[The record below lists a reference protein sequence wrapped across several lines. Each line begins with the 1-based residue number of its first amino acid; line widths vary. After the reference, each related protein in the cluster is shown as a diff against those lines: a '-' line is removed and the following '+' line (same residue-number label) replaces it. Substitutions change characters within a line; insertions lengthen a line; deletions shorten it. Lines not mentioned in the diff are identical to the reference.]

1 LPNTSSKE
9 EDLVNKILSELEE
22 TEETREDPDIPNI
35 PDVSSPVV
43 EPPMPSPSPT
53 TPHGIPHSIPPTTPH
68 GIPHSIPHSIPP
80 TIPHED
86 TTPPTTI
93 YHDEKPKDSM
103 IQRAISFINS
113 DTFMYHV
120 KLAIIVVI
128 LYMSIIMF
136 SDKIMMVMSKI
147 PLSINEEGNLTH
159 AGKLFQAIVFGI
171 TVSVSN
177 KILIG

>member
-1 LPNTSSKE
+1 MENATTPIDTLPNTSSKE

-22 TEETREDPDIPNI
+22 TEETREDPDTPNIPNI

-53 TPHGIPHSIPPTTPH
+53 IPHGIPH
-68 GIPHSIPHSIPP
+68 G
-80 TIPHED
+80 IPHED

-120 KLAIIVVI
+120 KLAILVTI

-171 TVSVSN
+171 AVSVSN